1 MDEEV
6 ITWNLKGPKRMR
18 KRRELNALL
27 KNNLKYQSLLKNQS
41 NNNNCSLNMDQ
52 SSRRFLSNLNDSS
65 SDNDE
70 FYFSANKTFI
80 QQRKRTYYCKI
91 FQMILIGFV
100 ITFVLLIGIILV
112 FSYTKFHDVLID
124 LKSELNSQNEQN
136 QKSIDKIK
144 QQMKEYDTLFKKLND
159 SRKLTRDIRS
169 IDLNNHLNKYL
180 NEWISNKSSNNY
192 QNHIPKY
199 DLKSLISSTNKTNET
214 SDYSNFSKLITN
226 ILNSQDIKK
235 YFDEFTINNHTQLL
249 ATIERNYFK
258 PLLAKLDNCK
268 CDIQS

>member
-80 QQRKRTYYCKI
+80 QQ
-91 FQMILIGFV
+91 
-100 ITFVLLIGIILV
+100 
-112 FSYTKFHDVLID
+112 
-124 LKSELNSQNEQN
+124 
-136 QKSIDKIK
+136 
-144 QQMKEYDTLFKKLND
+144 
-159 SRKLTRDIRS
+159 
-169 IDLNNHLNKYL
+169 
-180 NEWISNKSSNNY
+180 
-192 QNHIPKY
+192 
-199 DLKSLISSTNKTNET
+199 
-214 SDYSNFSKLITN
+214 
-226 ILNSQDIKK
+226 
-235 YFDEFTINNHTQLL
+235 
-249 ATIERNYFK
+249 
-258 PLLAKLDNCK
+258 
-268 CDIQS
+268 